1 MHKLEKNMM
10 KHFEKNPRFNSY
22 VHVLAGVGI
31 GFLLAY
37 PVAGAHPVRWGL
49 VFLVLSILGHWWAAT
64 R

>member
-22 VHVLAGVGI
+22 VHVVAGVGI

-37 PVAGAHPVRWGL
+37 PVAGVHPIRWGIA
-49 VFLVLSILGHWWAAT
+49 FLALSFFGHWWAAT